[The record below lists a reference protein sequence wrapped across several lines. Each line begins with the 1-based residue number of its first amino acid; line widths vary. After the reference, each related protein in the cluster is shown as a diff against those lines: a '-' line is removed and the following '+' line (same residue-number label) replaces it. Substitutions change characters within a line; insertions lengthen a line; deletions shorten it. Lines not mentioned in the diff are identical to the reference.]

1 MRRRYKIA
9 LNFIKKVPEKRRS
22 LFLSTVL
29 SYILGAQ
36 KQLGV
41 DELIDLT
48 EDALSKEEGEKAMS
62 IARQL
67 YNDGIKQGREQGI
80 EQGIE
85 QERKNSVLTLLEVKF
100 GKEAL
105 FLKDR
110 IEAINDISKLDNII
124 ELIKANSDVDHIIK
138 FIRG

>member
-1 MRRRYKIA
+1 
-9 LNFIKKVPEKRRS
+9 
-22 LFLSTVL
+22 
-29 SYILGAQ
+29 
-36 KQLGV
+36 LGV

-80 EQGIE
+80 EQ
-85 QERKNSVLTLLEVKF
+85 ERKKSVLTLLEVKF